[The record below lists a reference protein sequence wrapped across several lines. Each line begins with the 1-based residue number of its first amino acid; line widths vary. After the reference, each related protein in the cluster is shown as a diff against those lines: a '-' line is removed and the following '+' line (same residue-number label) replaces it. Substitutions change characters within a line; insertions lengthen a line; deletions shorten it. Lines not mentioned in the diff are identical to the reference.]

1 MKNLEQKSSF
11 TPKTEDEEEYLTRQ
25 FHNPKKLNLNGEDI
39 EVVDISPREIKKE
52 IPTLILPGFSA
63 TPLALKDMIVR
74 TAEQGRRVISADAP
88 HGINIKD
95 RQSDLPDAEM
105 RKLELVLKMIE
116 TSGLKQVNVIGHS
129 ESAIYITAAAALY
142 PEKFANIV
150 LIEPAGLQ
158 GKDNPLSLLF
168 RFLEDRKEDSNQST
182 NFKKVKF
189 PSPNVGVHSVLSDVV
204 ASAKELHAISKVD
217 ISRVLEKIRESGVK
231 VSVIHAVD
239 DKLFPMEKIQEKI
252 TAEMVDGFYSIKG
265 THNNIYTYEPFGRA
279 AEAALT
285 ALENKSVK

>member
-1 MKNLEQKSSF
+1 MKNPEQKS
-11 TPKTEDEEEYLTRQ
+11 TPNLKVETEEEYLVKQ
-25 FHNPKKLNLNGEDI
+25 FHNPKKLDLNGEKID
-39 EVVDISPREIKKE
+39 VVDISPRETIKG

-63 TPLALKDMIVR
+63 TPLALKDMIIR

-105 RKLELVLKMIE
+105 RKLELVLKTME
-116 TSGLKQVNVIGHS
+116 VSGLEKVNVIGHS
-129 ESAIYITAAAALY
+129 ESAIYIVAAAALY

-150 LIEPAGLQ
+150 LVEPAGLQ
-158 GKDNPLSLLF
+158 GKDNALSLLF
-168 RFLEDRKEDSNQST
+168 RFLEDMKEDARQSKD
-182 NFKKVKF
+182 FKKVKF

-217 ISRVLEKIRESGVK
+217 ISQVLEKIRESGVK
-231 VSVIHAVD
+231 VSIIHAVD
-239 DKLFPMEKIQEKI
+239 DKLFPMERIQEKT
-252 TAEMVDGFYSIKG
+252 TAKMVDGFYSIKG
-265 THNNIYTYEPFGRA
+265 THNNIYGYEPFGRA